1 MIENNVRSH
10 GTSPATSVTSTPDAR
25 PAGETATRE
34 SSTRGSSPLASG
46 RNAGGSSTAG
56 RVSLSA
62 LPGKALQRLMGH
74 VDPATRQ
81 ALALSGRALAAHAAI
96 QAANTAE
103 GFKRASIHLEA
114 MAGSERHEALRAL
127 CDCLAAKLERLDL
140 ADILPSQATVTAA
153 MEQLPV
159 AAGSLATVFDTGR
172 SMFKAVARSID
183 YQVHAPADKAALR
196 DQLAMGV
203 SVSLKALTTSL
214 RKHGGVHDEK
224 GMNEVAEQL
233 MGPGTSPLSAQVAF
247 SELPQHA
254 LDLPATKEG
263 DGQAVRL
270 LTSIAER
277 AVRDGGLDALRSD
290 PSWASFLENDRIGVV
305 LDRRGMDLADH
316 PELQAALTR
325 LKQKAEELA

>member
-10 GTSPATSVTSTPDAR
+10 GTSSTSAPTTTPDAR
-25 PAGETATRE
+25 SGGDTVTRE
-34 SSTRGSSPLASG
+34 SSARSSNPLASG

-56 RVSLSA
+56 RASLSA
-62 LPGKALQRLMGH
+62 LPGKALQRLMDH
-74 VDPATRQ
+74 VGPAARQ

-114 MAGSERHEALRAL
+114 MAGGERDEALRAL
-127 CDCLAAKLERLDL
+127 CDRFAAKLERMDL
-140 ADILPSQATVTAA
+140 ADVLPSQATVTAA
-153 MEQLPV
+153 IEQLPV
-159 AAGSLATVFDTGR
+159 AAGSVATVFDTGR
-172 SMFKAVARSID
+172 SLFKAVARSID
-183 YQVHAPADKAALR
+183 YQLHAPADKAGLR

-203 SVSLKALTTSL
+203 SVSLQALTTSL

-224 GMNEVAEQL
+224 GMNEVVEQL

-254 LDLPATKEG
+254 LDLPATPQG

-305 LDRRGMDLADH
+305 LDRRGIDLADH

-325 LKQKAEELA
+325 LKQQAAELV